1 MPKWLSDEIAQ
12 PNTRSQQKQAQP
24 QPQTQAQ
31 KQASKSSQTA
41 SSGSQSGKTEP
52 SAAITDHKILPL
64 QHVAIIMDGN
74 RRWADLHGRPRFMGH
89 REGVKSL
96 KRLVQHVGRNQLGY
110 LTVYAFSSENWQRSK
125 EEVRYLF
132 ELFAKVLTEE
142 FDELSDSGVK
152 LSFLGNLS
160 QIPEKLASQL
170 EAAMHRSKDN
180 NGLSLQIAINYGS
193 RLEICEAVQKIAA
206 DVSAGKLAVD
216 KIDDA
221 LISSYLYTKHMPDPE
236 LIIRTGGEMRLSNYL
251 LWQAAY
257 TELYVTDVLW
267 PDFTTD
273 DFDRAIAEFSRR
285 IRRYGGD

>member
-1 MPKWLSDEIAQ
+1 MPKWLSDDIVKPDAQ
-12 PNTRSQQKQAQP
+12 AGQKP
-24 QPQTQAQ
+24 H
-31 KQASKSSQTA
+31 SSQA
-41 SSGSQSGKTEP
+41 VDRPDSEK
-52 SAAITDHKILPL
+52 LPL
-64 QHVAIIMDGN
+64 RHVAIIMDGN
-74 RRWADLHGRPRFMGH
+74 RRWADLRGLPRFMGH
-89 REGVKSL
+89 KDGVKSL
-96 KRLVQHVGRNQLGY
+96 KQLVRHVGQLQLGY

-142 FDELSDSGVK
+142 FDELSESGVK

-160 QIPEKLASQL
+160 QIPVKLSRQL
-170 EAAMHRSKDN
+170 EGAMERSKAN
-180 NGLSLQIAINYGS
+180 KGLSLQIAINYGS

-206 DVSAGKLAVD
+206 DVSAGKLSVE

-221 LISSYLYTKHMPDPE
+221 LISSYLYTKDIPDPE

-267 PDFTTD
+267 PDFTAD
-273 DFDRAIAEFSRR
+273 DFDGAIAEFSRR